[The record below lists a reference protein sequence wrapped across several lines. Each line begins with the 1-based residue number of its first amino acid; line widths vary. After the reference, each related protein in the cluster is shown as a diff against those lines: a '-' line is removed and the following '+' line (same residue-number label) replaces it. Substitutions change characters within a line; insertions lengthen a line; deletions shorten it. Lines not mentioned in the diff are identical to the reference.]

1 MDLFL
6 SLLNMPT
13 AKRANQI
20 TKIDRQAIIDM
31 LKGLPL
37 TITGSLP
44 VEEAMVTGGGVSRK
58 DINPR
63 TMESKIVPG
72 LYFAGEIIDGF
83 ASSGGYNLQQAF
95 STGYLAGEK
104 ASHA

>member
-1 MDLFL
+1 MQDILLKRMVDVFL

-20 TKIDRQAIIDM
+20 TKTDRQAIIDM

-44 VEEAMVTGGGVSRK
+44 IEEAMVRISEVFIRSTLLPQGQS
-58 DINPR
+58 
-63 TMESKIVPG
+63 SQPG
-72 LYFAGEIIDGF
+72 L
-83 ASSGGYNLQQAF
+83 
-95 STGYLAGEK
+95 
-104 ASHA
+104 